1 MPSCG
6 QSSARLLTEIKE
18 LSYPDALVHWRL
30 SLVDPH
36 RPPLVFHATSICCF
50 SCGLLDRVFDV
61 FNFGSELTQVPIPV
75 LATILL
81 FPPVLTPHIGFG
93 FLSVLWPKL
102 PHGSWS
108 RTLTEVIGLV
118 CSGVYIR
125 HAHLLLHIFTT
136 LILFDL
142 HP

>member
-18 LSYPDALVHWRL
+18 LSYPDALIHWRH

-61 FNFGSELTQVPIPV
+61 FNFGSELTQVPISV

-81 FPPVLTPHIGFG
+81 FP
-93 FLSVLWPKL
+93 LS
-102 PHGSWS
+102 
-108 RTLTEVIGLV
+108 
-118 CSGVYIR
+118 
-125 HAHLLLHIFTT
+125 
-136 LILFDL
+136 
-142 HP
+142 